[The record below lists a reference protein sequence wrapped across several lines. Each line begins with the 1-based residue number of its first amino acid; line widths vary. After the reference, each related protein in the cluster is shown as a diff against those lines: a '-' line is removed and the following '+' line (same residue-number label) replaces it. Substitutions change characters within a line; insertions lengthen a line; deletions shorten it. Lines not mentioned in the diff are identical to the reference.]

1 MIEEPQPYSGP
12 FVVLEPDPIGYRVSI
27 DKPLGLDL
35 SRTFRTKDEGWHYAR
50 DLWSIFK
57 LPLRDL
63 TDHNTAR
70 EALSI
75 RRK

>member
-1 MIEEPQPYSGP
+1 MCEEPPYSGP
-12 FVVLEPDPIGYRVSI
+12 FVVIEPEPHGQYRVSI
-27 DKPLGLDL
+27 DPLAGLDL
-35 SRTFRTKDEGWHYAR
+35 SRSFDGKDEAWHYAQ

-70 EALSI
+70 NAAE
-75 RRK
+75 